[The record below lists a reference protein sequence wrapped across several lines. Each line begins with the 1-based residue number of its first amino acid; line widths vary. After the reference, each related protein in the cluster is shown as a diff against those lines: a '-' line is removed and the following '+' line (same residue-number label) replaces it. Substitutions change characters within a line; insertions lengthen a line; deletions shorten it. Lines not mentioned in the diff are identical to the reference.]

1 MPEAIRY
8 KTLDDHDVIRIT
20 MRTYSLKKA
29 LEIFLKAY
37 SGLGKKQRIPLG
49 RIRIVHKTLDST
61 EEARPL
67 FEDVKTLRD
76 AIKRFESISF
86 NGTVASVEVV
96 KSNPHYVITIEIG
109 DEDDDAVLE

>member
-37 SGLGKKQRIPLG
+37 SGLGKKQ
-49 RIRIVHKTLDST
+49 
-61 EEARPL
+61 
-67 FEDVKTLRD
+67 
-76 AIKRFESISF
+76 
-86 NGTVASVEVV
+86 
-96 KSNPHYVITIEIG
+96 
-109 DEDDDAVLE
+109 